1 MGGLVGVCKIDK
13 TSFVVLMSGIYI
25 QVLALSNE

>member
-1 MGGLVGVCKIDK
+1 MGGLVRVCKVDK
-13 TSFVVLMSGIYI
+13 MFVVLMSGIYI